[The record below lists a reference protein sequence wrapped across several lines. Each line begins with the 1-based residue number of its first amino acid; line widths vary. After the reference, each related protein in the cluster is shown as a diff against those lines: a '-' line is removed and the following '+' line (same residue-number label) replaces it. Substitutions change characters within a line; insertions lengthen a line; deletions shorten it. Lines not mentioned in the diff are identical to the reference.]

1 MPEDIEV
8 EVLGRT
14 GFCCLLP
21 AGHPLAVRETFSLG
35 DLSEEFVISYRTATR
50 PYDELDKAARRSGYR
65 FEPRLEIDTSISAVG
80 FVQAGLGIAVVDSLL
95 PWDQFD
101 GIEIRPLEGAPA
113 LPLSLLTLRGKSLS
127 RAEELMRGQIRAL
140 LPEGLTRP

>member
-1 MPEDIEV
+1 M
-8 EVLGRT
+8 
-14 GFCCLLP
+14 
-21 AGHPLAVRETFSLG
+21 RETFSLG